1 MKELCY
7 MKKFIA
13 MLAALAVM
21 CQFSLV
27 YAEDG
32 GESGSEAPAVKTETT
47 VSADKSGEKSEEKT
61 ETKTEDKSED
71 KAEDKA
77 EVKADD
83 KTEAKEED
91 KTDAAENK
99 ADSAEEKTDA
109 DSEKETENKSET
121 DKTDG
126 GAAADKANESAA
138 DTKKESD
145 KTAKDDKQDKKIDKS
160 DTSSSEIDE
169 LVKSLIAQGKK
180 ELEAKKQEIKE
191 YAKELKTLFKQ
202 AGKEARKKILEKLA
216 EIKKD
221 AGDITIG
228 TFVDGVDVDYEKYD
242 SVLPQIKNGTTLV
255 PVRAVTEAFDAAVT
269 WNGEDRT
276 VTVKSGDNEI
286 VLKIESAKAIV
297 NGEEKELT
305 AAPEIVEGRTI
316 VPVRFI
322 AQALGMDVEWDDAS
336 RTIIIE

>member
-1 MKELCY
+1 

-32 GESGSEAPAVKTETT
+32 GESSSEAPAVKSETT

-61 ETKTEDKSED
+61 ETKSED
-71 KAEDKA
+71 KAEAKD
-77 EVKADD
+77 ED
-83 KTEAKEED
+83 KTEVKEED
-91 KTDAAENK
+91 KTDAAEDK

-109 DSEKETENKSET
+109 DSDKVSEDKSDA
-121 DKTDG
+121 DKADG
-126 GAAADKANESAA
+126 GAAADKADKSAD

-145 KTAKDDKQDKKIDKS
+145 KTAKDDKQDKKNDKS
-160 DTSSSEIDE
+160 DKSSSEIDE

-191 YAKELKTLFKQ
+191 CAKELKTLFKQ

-276 VTVKSGDNEI
+276 VTVKSGDTEI
-286 VLKIESAKAIV
+286 VLTIDSAKAIV

>member
-1 MKELCY
+1 

-32 GESGSEAPAVKTETT
+32 GESSSEAPAVKSETT

-61 ETKTEDKSED
+61 ETKSED
-71 KAEDKA
+71 KAEAKDEA
-77 EVKADD
+77 
-83 KTEAKEED
+83 KTEVKEED
-91 KTDAAENK
+91 KTDAAEDK

-109 DSEKETENKSET
+109 DSDKVSEDKSDA
-121 DKTDG
+121 DKADG
-126 GAAADKANESAA
+126 GAAADKADKSAD

-145 KTAKDDKQDKKIDKS
+145 KTAKDDKQDKKNDKS

-276 VTVKSGDNEI
+276 VTVKSGDTEI
-286 VLKIESAKAIV
+286 VLTIDSAKAIV

>member
-1 MKELCY
+1 

-32 GESGSEAPAVKTETT
+32 GESSSEAPTVKSETT

-61 ETKTEDKSED
+61 ETKSED
-71 KAEDKA
+71 KAEAKD
-77 EVKADD
+77 ED
-83 KTEAKEED
+83 KTEVKEED
-91 KTDAAENK
+91 KTDAAEDK

-109 DSEKETENKSET
+109 DSDKVSEDKSDA
-121 DKTDG
+121 DKADG
-126 GAAADKANESAA
+126 GAAADKADKSAD

-145 KTAKDDKQDKKIDKS
+145 KTAKDDKQDKKNDKS
-160 DTSSSEIDE
+160 DKSSSEIDE

-286 VLKIESAKAIV
+286 VLKIDSAKAIV

>member
-1 MKELCY
+1 

-32 GESGSEAPAVKTETT
+32 GESSSEAPAVKSETT

-61 ETKTEDKSED
+61 ETKSED
-71 KAEDKA
+71 KAEAKD
-77 EVKADD
+77 ED
-83 KTEAKEED
+83 KTEVKEED
-91 KTDAAENK
+91 KTDAAEDK

-109 DSEKETENKSET
+109 DSDKVSEDKSDA
-121 DKTDG
+121 DKADG
-126 GAAADKANESAA
+126 GAAADKADKSAD

-145 KTAKDDKQDKKIDKS
+145 KTAKDDKQDKKNDKS
-160 DTSSSEIDE
+160 DKSSSEIDE

-276 VTVKSGDNEI
+276 VTVKSGDTEI
-286 VLKIESAKAIV
+286 VLTIDSAKAIV

>member
-1 MKELCY
+1 MN
-7 MKKFIA
+7 F
-13 MLAALAVM
+13 
-21 CQFSLV
+21 
-27 YAEDG
+27 D
-32 GESGSEAPAVKTETT
+32 
-47 VSADKSGEKSEEKT
+47 
-61 ETKTEDKSED
+61 SED
-71 KAEDKA
+71 
-77 EVKADD
+77 
-83 KTEAKEED
+83 
-91 KTDAAENK
+91 
-99 ADSAEEKTDA
+99 
-109 DSEKETENKSET
+109 
-121 DKTDG
+121 
-126 GAAADKANESAA
+126 
-138 DTKKESD
+138 
-145 KTAKDDKQDKKIDKS
+145 
-160 DTSSSEIDE
+160 
-169 LVKSLIAQGKK
+169 
-180 ELEAKKQEIKE
+180 
-191 YAKELKTLFKQ
+191 LFFMNI
-202 AGKEARKKILEKLA
+202 KKILEKLA

-286 VLKIESAKAIV
+286 VLKIDSAKAIV

>member
-1 MKELCY
+1 M
-7 MKKFIA
+7 
-13 MLAALAVM
+13 
-21 CQFSLV
+21 
-27 YAEDG
+27 
-32 GESGSEAPAVKTETT
+32 SEAYLKAIELHKDFGHVQALRG
-47 VSADKSGEKSEEKT
+47 VSVAAYEGEVLAIVG
-61 ETKTEDKSED
+61 D
-71 KAEDKA
+71 
-77 EVKADD
+77 
-83 KTEAKEED
+83 
-91 KTDAAENK
+91 N
-99 ADSAEEKTDA
+99 
-109 DSEKETENKSET
+109 
-121 DKTDG
+121 G
-126 GAAADKANESAA
+126 
-138 DTKKESD
+138 
-145 KTAKDDKQDKKIDKS
+145 
-160 DTSSSEIDE
+160 
-169 LVKSLIAQGKK
+169 
-180 ELEAKKQEIKE
+180 
-191 YAKELKTLFKQ
+191 
-202 AGKEARKKILEKLA
+202 AGKSTIIKI
-216 EIKKD
+216 ITGVYKKD

-286 VLKIESAKAIV
+286 VLKIDSAKAIV

>member
-1 MKELCY
+1 

-32 GESGSEAPAVKTETT
+32 GESNSEAPAVKTETT
-47 VSADKSGEKSEEKT
+47 VSADKSGEKTEEKT

-121 DKTDG
+121 DKT
-126 GAAADKANESAA
+126 
-138 DTKKESD
+138 
-145 KTAKDDKQDKKIDKS
+145 AKDDKQDKKNDKS
-160 DTSSSEIDE
+160 DKSSSEIDE

-286 VLKIESAKAIV
+286 VLKIDSAKAIV

>member
-1 MKELCY
+1 

-77 EVKADD
+77 EVKADN

-109 DSEKETENKSET
+109 DSE
-121 DKTDG
+121 
-126 GAAADKANESAA
+126 
-138 DTKKESD
+138 KESD

-286 VLKIESAKAIV
+286 VLKIDSAKAIV

>member
-1 MKELCY
+1 

-32 GESGSEAPAVKTETT
+32 GESNSEAPAVKTETT
-47 VSADKSGEKSEEKT
+47 VSADKSGEKTEEKT

-121 DKTDG
+121 DKT
-126 GAAADKANESAA
+126 
-138 DTKKESD
+138 
-145 KTAKDDKQDKKIDKS
+145 AKDDKQDKKNDKS

-276 VTVKSGDNEI
+276 VTVKSGDTEI
-286 VLKIESAKAIV
+286 VLTIDSAKAIV

>member
-1 MKELCY
+1 

-32 GESGSEAPAVKTETT
+32 GESSSEAPAVKSETT

-61 ETKTEDKSED
+61 ETKSEDKSED

-121 DKTDG
+121 DKT
-126 GAAADKANESAA
+126 
-138 DTKKESD
+138 
-145 KTAKDDKQDKKIDKS
+145 AKDDKQDKKNDKS
-160 DTSSSEIDE
+160 DKSSSEIDE

-276 VTVKSGDNEI
+276 VTVKSGDTEI
-286 VLKIESAKAIV
+286 VLTIDSAKAIV

>member
-1 MKELCY
+1 

-32 GESGSEAPAVKTETT
+32 GESSSEAPAVKSETT

-61 ETKTEDKSED
+61 ETKSKD
-71 KAEDKA
+71 KAEAKD
-77 EVKADD
+77 ED
-83 KTEAKEED
+83 KTEVKEED
-91 KTDAAENK
+91 KTDAAQDK

-109 DSEKETENKSET
+109 DSDKVSEDKSDA
-121 DKTDG
+121 DKADG
-126 GAAADKANESAA
+126 GAAADKADKSAD

-286 VLKIESAKAIV
+286 VLKIDSAKAIV

>member
-1 MKELCY
+1 

-32 GESGSEAPAVKTETT
+32 GESGSEAPAVKSETT

-61 ETKTEDKSED
+61 ETKSED
-71 KAEDKA
+71 KAEAKD
-77 EVKADD
+77 ED
-83 KTEAKEED
+83 KTEVKEED
-91 KTDAAENK
+91 KTDAAEDK

-109 DSEKETENKSET
+109 DSDKVSEDKSDA
-121 DKTDG
+121 DKADG
-126 GAAADKANESAA
+126 GAAADKADKSAD

-145 KTAKDDKQDKKIDKS
+145 KTAKDDKQDKKNDKS

-286 VLKIESAKAIV
+286 VLKIDSAKAIV

>member
-32 GESGSEAPAVKTETT
+32 GESCSEAPAVKTETT

-126 GAAADKANESAA
+126 GAAA

-286 VLKIESAKAIV
+286 VLKIDSAKAIV

>member
-1 MKELCY
+1 

-32 GESGSEAPAVKTETT
+32 GESSSEAPAVKSETT

-61 ETKTEDKSED
+61 ETKSEDKSED

-121 DKTDG
+121 DKT
-126 GAAADKANESAA
+126 
-138 DTKKESD
+138 
-145 KTAKDDKQDKKIDKS
+145 AKDDKQDKKNDKS
-160 DTSSSEIDE
+160 DKSSSEIDE

-286 VLKIESAKAIV
+286 VLKIDSAKAIV

>member
-1 MKELCY
+1 

-27 YAEDG
+27 YAE
-32 GESGSEAPAVKTETT
+32 EGSEGSSAEPAVKSETT
-47 VSADKSGEKSEEKT
+47 VSADKGEEKSGVKAED
-61 ETKTEDKSED
+61 KTEDKT
-71 KAEDKA
+71 
-77 EVKADD
+77 EVKDED
-83 KTEAKEED
+83 KTEAK
-91 KTDAAENK
+91 TDITDEK
-99 ADSAEEKTDA
+99 KDGAEEKTDA
-109 DSEKETENKSET
+109 ADEKEPADKSENA
-121 DKTDG
+121 KTDG
-126 GAAADKANESAA
+126 ETAADKPEESAD
-138 DTKKESD
+138 DTEKKSD
-145 KTAKDDKQDKKIDKS
+145 NDKS
-160 DTSSSEIDE
+160 KKDEKKTNKNDADSSEIDE

-191 YAKELKTLFKQ
+191 YKKELKALFKQ
-202 AGKEARKKILEKLA
+202 AGKEARQKILEKIA
-216 EIKKD
+216 EIKKE
-221 AGDITIG
+221 AGDISIG
-228 TFVDGVDVDYEKYD
+228 TFVDGTDVDYEKYG
-242 SVLPQIKNGTTLV
+242 SVLPQIKDGTTLI
-255 PVRAVTEAFDAAVT
+255 PVRAVTEAFDADVT

-276 VTVKSGDNEI
+276 VTVKSGDTEI
-286 VLKIESAKAIV
+286 VLKIDSAKAIV

>member
-1 MKELCY
+1 

-47 VSADKSGEKSEEKT
+47 VSADKSGEKTEEKT

-121 DKTDG
+121 DKT
-126 GAAADKANESAA
+126 
-138 DTKKESD
+138 
-145 KTAKDDKQDKKIDKS
+145 AKDDKQDKKNDKS
-160 DTSSSEIDE
+160 DKSSSEIDE

-286 VLKIESAKAIV
+286 VLKIDSAKAIV